1 MISETI
7 YSDYKT
13 RLMEGNR
20 SECMNIVKN
29 LLNKNLPVRDIYVSV
44 FQRSLYDIGA
54 LWETNKISVA
64 VEHLCT
70 SITEGLIS
78 LTYPHVF
85 AAEHIGK
92 KVVITCT
99 PGENH
104 QVGARIVADYF
115 ELNGW
120 NSFFLGP
127 NTPYDTLAD
136 YIRKNNPDLLAV
148 SLSVFFHLNSVRDL
162 VTNVSKEFPDLKIIV
177 GGQGFNWGG
186 DNAFVSLKNVQVVKN
201 LDELDAKIL
210 KIKNNES
217 QCK

>member
-1 MISETI
+1 MINETI
-7 YSDYKT
+7 YVDYKKK
-13 RLMEGNR
+13 LMAGNR
-20 SECMNIVKN
+20 AACMNIVKN
-29 LLNKNLPVRDIYVSV
+29 LLNENIAIRELYIRV

-120 NSFFLGP
+120 NSYFLGP

-136 YIRKNNPDLLAV
+136 YIRNNNPDLLAV
-148 SLSVFFHLNSVRDL
+148 SLSVFFHLNSVREL
-162 VTNVSKEFPDLKIIV
+162 VSSVSKEFPELKIIV

-210 KIKNNES
+210 NVKHNES
-217 QCK
+217 GTK

>member
-1 MISETI
+1 MMNETI
-7 YSDYKT
+7 YRDYKMK
-13 RLMEGNR
+13 LMEGNR
-20 SECMNIVKN
+20 AECMTIIKN
-29 LLNKNLPVRDIYVSV
+29 LLNQNIPVRDLYVLL
-44 FQRSLYDIGA
+44 FQRSLYDVGT

-120 NSFFLGP
+120 NSYFLGP
-127 NTPYDTLAD
+127 NTPYDTLVD
-136 YIRKNNPDLLAV
+136 YIHKNNPDLLAV
-148 SLSVFFHLNSVRDL
+148 SLSVYFHLNSVREL
-162 VTNVSKEFPDLKIIV
+162 VTSVSKEFPELKIIV

-201 LDELDAKIL
+201 LDELDVKIL
-210 KIKNNES
+210 NIKQNES
-217 QCK
+217 GTK